1 MSGKILQ
8 SLLKKNYKVVIINS
22 ISNNIGLLN
31 NNFAMTYNS
40 YR

>member
-31 NNFAMTYNS
+31 NHCAMTCN
-40 YR
+40 

>member
-31 NNFAMTYNS
+31 NHFTMTYS
-40 YR
+40 

>member
-31 NNFAMTYNS
+31 NNFAMTYNW